1 MKALGTLILITA
13 VMFSSCGSQ
22 KIAKG
27 YVDSTPDEINQLIT
41 KKYSTS
47 VHAVGTASG
56 PDEMIAINKAT
67 LQARAEIARQFRAE
81 VEVLQKD
88 YQELVVENPSGEY
101 NEVME
106 AFSALELNG
115 SQIVKAM
122 VRKDKADYYSAKV
135 LVVVSAGQLKDIVD
149 QKMRDYTSYKATK
162 AYKEL
167 ENRVEKEKSLQRE

>member
-1 MKALGTLILITA
+1 MKLLKVLFLITA
-13 VMFSSCGSQ
+13 ILFSFCGSS

-27 YVDSTPDEINQLIT
+27 YVDSTPDEISQLIT
-41 KKYSTS
+41 KKYSAS
-47 VHAVGTASG
+47 VHAVGTAG
-56 PDEMIAINKAT
+56 APDEMIAINKAT
-67 LQARAEIARQFRAE
+67 LQARAEVARQFKVE

-88 YQELVVENPSGEY
+88 YQEVMMDNLSGEY

-115 SQIVKAM
+115 SKIAKAM
-122 VRKDKADYYSAKV
+122 VRKDRADYFSAKV
-135 LVVVSAGQLKDIVD
+135 LVVVSAGQLKDIID

-167 ENRVEKEKSLQRE
+167 EKRVEKERSLQKE

>member
-1 MKALGTLILITA
+1 MKLLKTLVLFTA
-13 VMFSSCGSQ
+13 VMSSFCGSS

-47 VHAVGTASG
+47 VHAVGTAGG

-67 LQARAEIARQFRAE
+67 MQARAEIARQFKAE

-88 YQELVVENPSGEY
+88 YQEAMMDNLSGEY

-122 VRKDKADYYSAKV
+122 VRKDRADYFSAKV
-135 LVVVSAGQLKDIVD
+135 LVVVSAGQLKQIID
-149 QKMRDYTSYKATK
+149 QKMRDYTSYKATN

-167 ENRVEKEKSLQRE
+167 ENRVEKERSLQKE

>member
-1 MKALGTLILITA
+1 MKLFRTFVLITA
-13 VMFSSCGSQ
+13 VMSSFCGSL

-41 KKYSTS
+41 KKFSTS
-47 VHAVGTASG
+47 VHAVGTAGG

-67 LQARAEIARQFRAE
+67 MQARAEIARQFKAE

-88 YQELVVENPSGEY
+88 YQEVMMDNSSGEY
-101 NEVME
+101 NEVMN
-106 AFSALELNG
+106 AFSVIELNG

-122 VRKDKADYYSAKV
+122 VRKDRADYYSAKV
-135 LVVVSAGQLKDIVD
+135 LVVVSAEQLKDLID

-167 ENRVEKEKSLQRE
+167 ESRVEKEKSLQK